1 MYRFLT
7 VVTPAQSQDMT
18 TRDRIKDEIG
28 IIGNDTLIDGFI
40 RDASRAAAK
49 YCHREFIAQEV
60 TETFRPYPYVDSAS
74 LTNLPEFIYLR
85 RFPVTT
91 FSLANDGMTL
101 LFTADGEALVEG
113 TDFECDRTTGRL
125 VWLSNDM
132 PLRWHFSK
140 IVCQYTGGYTFPG
153 TLEADIERAVIEIV
167 KDMWFARKRD
177 PMLRQMNIPGVA
189 DLQYWV
195 GGVGGD
201 SWPPKV
207 SDLLAPYIA
216 AMF

>member
-85 RFPVTT
+85 RFPVTP
-91 FSLANDGMTL
+91 F
-101 LFTADGEALVEG
+101 
-113 TDFECDRTTGRL
+113 
-125 VWLSNDM
+125 
-132 PLRWHFSK
+132 
-140 IVCQYTGGYTFPG
+140 
-153 TLEADIERAVIEIV
+153 
-167 KDMWFARKRD
+167 
-177 PMLRQMNIPGVA
+177 
-189 DLQYWV
+189 
-195 GGVGGD
+195 
-201 SWPPKV
+201 
-207 SDLLAPYIA
+207 
-216 AMF
+216 